1 MTMVLA
7 GLHCDTLHVY
17 IDDIV
22 IIGKDFDEHAR
33 NVEQVFQRL
42 RQAGLKLTP
51 TKCSLFQ
58 EKVAFLGH
66 VVSVWG
72 IEPDPQKIS
81 CIATWPEPR
90 TLSEMR
96 SFLGLA
102 SYYKN
107 FIENFSE
114 ISRPLYDLT

>member
-1 MTMVLA
+1 MILPIRICFRCPRYIFVSTLWENLSAFVTRKGQLRFKVLSFGLANSPSIFQRLMTMVLA

-66 VVSVWG
+66 VVSV
-72 IEPDPQKIS
+72 
-81 CIATWPEPR
+81 
-90 TLSEMR
+90 
-96 SFLGLA
+96 
-102 SYYKN
+102 
-107 FIENFSE
+107 
-114 ISRPLYDLT
+114 